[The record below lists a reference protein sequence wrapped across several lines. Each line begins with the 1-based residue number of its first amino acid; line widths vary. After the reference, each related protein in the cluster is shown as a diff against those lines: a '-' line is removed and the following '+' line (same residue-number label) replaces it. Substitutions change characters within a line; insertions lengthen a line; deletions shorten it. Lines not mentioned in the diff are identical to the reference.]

1 MSDNNSSG
9 ADVPANSSA
18 APAETPSAT
27 PAEAT
32 GSFGATRGSGLARG
46 KRSHTAAP
54 SAAPAAPR
62 GDYQPTAI
70 QVVVAQREYQNPFSP
85 GESETPPAPVPAP
98 VAAPAP
104 AAVVAEPVAP
114 VAPAP
119 VAAPQPAPAPVVAAT
134 PPAAPAAPAEKAQLT
149 ILPPAETKRPETRW
163 DSDSSAKAPAPQ
175 GRREDRPVFRA
186 ERPASAESS
195 FGEQAAAQ
203 PAREGRRDGRGPRE
217 NRPHGR
223 GGEREPRPAPAPAPA
238 AGSTFKP
245 QRPPAPEAKS
255 GGFIGW
261 LKGLFGG
268 SSAEAPK
275 AGGRGDSPR
284 EGGSEGQRRRHD
296 GRRGRGGFEG
306 RGPRPEGEGSPRPH
320 GQEGGGEGGGRRRRH
335 RGGRGRGRGRGEG
348 GGEGR
353 GPGGPSG
360 T

>member
-85 GESETPPAPVPAP
+85 GETETPPAPVPAP
-98 VAAPAP
+98 
-104 AAVVAEPVAP
+104 AAVVVAPVAP

-119 VAAPQPAPAPVVAAT
+119 VAAPQPQPAPAPVAVAT
-134 PPAAPAAPAEKAQLT
+134 PPAASAAPTEKAQLT

-223 GGEREPRPAPAPAPA
+223 GGEREPRPAPA

-284 EGGSEGQRRRHD
+284 EGGPEGQRRRQD

-306 RGPRPEGEGSPRPH
+306 RGPRPQGEGSPRPQ

-335 RGGRGRGRGRGEG
+335 RGGRGRGRGEG

>member
-85 GESETPPAPVPAP
+85 GETETPPAPVPAP
-98 VAAPAP
+98 
-104 AAVVAEPVAP
+104 AAVVVAPVAP

-119 VAAPQPAPAPVVAAT
+119 VAAPQPQPAPAPVAVAT
-134 PPAAPAAPAEKAQLT
+134 PPAASAAPTEKAQLT

-223 GGEREPRPAPAPAPA
+223 GGEREPRPAPA

-284 EGGSEGQRRRHD
+284 EGGPEGQRRRQD

-306 RGPRPEGEGSPRPH
+306 RGPRPQGEGSPRPQ

-335 RGGRGRGRGRGEG
+335 RGGRGRGRGEG
-348 GGEGR
+348 GGGGR